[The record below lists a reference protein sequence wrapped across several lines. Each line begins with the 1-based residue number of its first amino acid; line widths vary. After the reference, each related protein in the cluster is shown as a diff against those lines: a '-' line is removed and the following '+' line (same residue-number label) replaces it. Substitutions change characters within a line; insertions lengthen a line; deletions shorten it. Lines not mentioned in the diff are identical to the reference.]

1 MGRGCK
7 PGVHAGNMDIKGNS
21 GDISDGNEEHVI
33 RNWREGD
40 LGYKVTKNLTEQC
53 SRVLRKVEFVNDET
67 GYLAEMSEQSVEG
80 VSWFLLTEEEGRER
94 GTEEEIVE

>member
-53 SRVLRKVEFVNDET
+53 SSVLRKVEFVNDET
-67 GYLAEMSEQSVEG
+67 GCLAEMSEQSVEG
-80 VSWFLLTEEEGRER
+80 VS
-94 GTEEEIVE
+94 